1 MTRAGGSGGPPA
13 RRRVRGT
20 VPAGPAAPT
29 GRTAPVGGART
40 AGRGVA
46 LRGTVWPGGAAT
58 MYDGWVIVAA
68 DGTVAAMG
76 PAGHVA
82 VPADLRVVG
91 GPGQWIGPGVVD
103 AHVHL
108 AFGDPATL
116 LSAGVIAVR
125 DLGAPPEQARA
136 WRTRARPPAGWPTVA
151 VTGPLL
157 TAPHGYPSQSWGAA
171 GFTVGVPSPDAAAA
185 LVRQIAAR
193 GVDLIKIAL
202 EPAGG
207 APVPD
212 RATVRAVVR
221 AAHEAG
227 LPVTAHALTAEMV
240 ARALDAGVDELCH
253 TPVERLGEDTVERI
267 AEAGIHVVS
276 TLQTFF
282 SGGQG
287 TDAAR
292 NAAAFVRAG
301 VRLVYGTD
309 LGNAGTRPGVDPREL
324 DRLAAAGLG
333 RLGALRAATHVG
345 ARAHGVR
352 GRTGR
357 IATGELAALVLLT
370 GDPVVEP
377 WAWRAPVAVVADGRM
392 LLPPP
397 S

>member
-1 MTRAGGSGGPPA
+1 M
-13 RRRVRGT
+13 
-20 VPAGPAAPT
+20 
-29 GRTAPVGGART
+29 PVGGART
-40 AGRGVA
+40 TPRGLA
-46 LRGTVWPGGAAT
+46 LRGTVWPGCAAT
-58 MYDGWVIVAA
+58 AYDGWVIVAA

-76 PAGHVA
+76 RTEDVA

-91 GPGQWIGPGVVD
+91 GPGHWIGPGVVD

-125 DLGAPPEQARA
+125 DLGAPPERARA
-136 WRTRARPPAGWPTVA
+136 WRTRARPPAGWPSVA
-151 VTGPLL
+151 VAGPLL
-157 TAPHGYPSQSWGAA
+157 TAPRGYPSQSWGAA
-171 GFTVGVPSPDAAAA
+171 GFAVGVPSPDAAAG
-185 LVRQIAAR
+185 LVREIADR
-193 GVDLIKIAL
+193 GVDLVKIAL
-202 EPAGG
+202 EPGGG

-240 ARALDAGVDELCH
+240 SRALDAGVDELCH
-253 TPVERLGEDTVERI
+253 TPVERLSEATVERI

-282 SGGQG
+282 SSGHG

-292 NAAAFVRAG
+292 NAAALVRAG

-333 RLGALRAATHVG
+333 RLGALRAATYVA

-357 IATGELAALVLLT
+357 IATGELGALVLLT
-370 GDPVVEP
+370 ADPVVEP
-377 WAWRAPVAVVADGRM
+377 WAWRAPAAVVADGRV
-392 LLPPP
+392 LIPPP
-397 S
+397 P

>member
-1 MTRAGGSGGPPA
+1 
-13 RRRVRGT
+13 V
-20 VPAGPAAPT
+20 V
-29 GRTAPVGGART
+29 PVGGART
-40 AGRGVA
+40 AGRGLA

-58 MYDGWVIVAA
+58 TYDGWVIVAA

-76 PAGHVA
+76 PAGCVT
-82 VPADLRVVG
+82 VPADLRIVG
-91 GPGQWIGPGVVD
+91 GPGRWIGPGVVD

-108 AFGDPATL
+108 AFGDPGTL
-116 LSAGVIAVR
+116 LAAGVIAVR
-125 DLGAPPEQARA
+125 DLGAPLQQARA
-136 WRTRARPPAGWPTVA
+136 CRTRARPPVGWPAVSVA
-151 VTGPLL
+151 GPLL
-157 TAPHGYPSQSWGAA
+157 TAPHGYPSQSWGAG
-171 GFTVGVPSPDAAAA
+171 GFAVGVPSPAAAA
-185 LVRQIAAR
+185 GAVREIVAC
-193 GVDLIKIAL
+193 GVDLVKIAL

-212 RATVRAVVR
+212 RATVRALVR

-227 LPVTAHALTAEMV
+227 LPVTAHALTTEMV

-253 TPVERLGEDTVERI
+253 VPVERLSEATVERI
-267 AEAGIHVVS
+267 AAAGIHVVS

-282 SGGQG
+282 SGGRG

-292 NAAAFVRAG
+292 NAAALVRAG
-301 VRLVYGTD
+301 VRMVYGTD

-333 RLGALRAATHVG
+333 RLGALRAATYVA

-377 WAWRAPVAVVADGRM
+377 WAWRVPAAVVADGRV

-397 S
+397 P